1 MRLTGKSDKKQ
12 NDLHEIPYLECDL
25 RFQFRPTV
33 RPQFNKIR
41 GSDEGPKW
49 VAYKVKLKFGSMD
62 FDETFVV
69 RILDLNPICSP
80 NILGV
85 NLN

>member
-33 RPQFNKIR
+33 RPQFNKIG

-49 VAYKVKLKFGSMD
+49 VAYEVKLKFGSTD
-62 FDETFVV
+62 FDETSCGKSTK
-69 RILDLNPICSP
+69 P
-80 NILGV
+80 
-85 NLN
+85 